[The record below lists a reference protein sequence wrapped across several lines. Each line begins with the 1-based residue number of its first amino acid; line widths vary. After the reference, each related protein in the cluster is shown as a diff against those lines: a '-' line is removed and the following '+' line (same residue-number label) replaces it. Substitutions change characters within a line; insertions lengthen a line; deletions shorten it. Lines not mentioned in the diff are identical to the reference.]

1 VEGTFK
7 VYPTPKLL
15 SYNFWLN
22 TTDYDDHHS
31 IFAPAAY
38 MCSQLPRINEVGGMQ
53 GYFYFHPNAISGM
66 FIAPNEYANATAMT
80 ALWDPILEKMSSMPG
95 IDKKTMTKI
104 PPVSFNAAGTGSIQ
118 GSGGGIAANPG
129 EGMAGMSG
137 MSGAKGEH
145 AGMNMMIRRH
155 GPGEKE
161 PVPRGTTD
169 EDSRLLGEEELTN
182 PKLAEALE
190 KAMPLHLENAQLRSH
205 LVAGN
210 KVRKLGLN
218 DETSVNPA
226 WRRAYVHMMTTGIGK
241 ASAQPLR
248 DISPNGGAYIN
259 EVSISIVW

>member
-22 TTDYDDHHS
+22 TTDYDDHKS

-38 MCSQLPRINEVGGMQ
+38 MCSQLPRINQVGGMQ
-53 GYFYFHPNAISGM
+53 GYFYIHPNAISGM
-66 FIAPNEYANATAMT
+66 FLAPNEYANATAIT
-80 ALWDPILEKMSSMPG
+80 ALWDPVLEKMSSMPG
-95 IDKKTMTKI
+95 ISKNTMVKV
-104 PPVSFNAAGTGSIQ
+104 PPVNFNAAGTGSIQ

-129 EGMAGMSG
+129 GGMAGMSG
-137 MSGAKGEH
+137 MKGDHSG
-145 AGMNMMIRRH
+145 MRIMRRH

-161 PVPRGTTD
+161 PVPRGITD
-169 EDSRLLGEEELTN
+169 EDSRLLGEEELAH

-190 KAMPLHLENAQLRSH
+190 KAMPMHLENAQLRSH
-205 LVAGN
+205 LVAGG
-210 KVRKLGLN
+210 KVMKLGMN

-226 WRRAYVHMMTTGIGK
+226 WRRAYVHMMTTGMGK

-248 DISPNGGAYIN
+248 DISPKGGAYVN
-259 EVSISIVW
+259 EVSKPRF